1 MSIIKS
7 ILRGLRRLRSGAFER
22 EIEEELRF
30 HIEMRARDNI
40 AAGMSPEEA
49 EQEAL
54 RRFGDFD
61 HIHAECR
68 EISRESLKG
77 GVPMKAMRGITW
89 VMLGCG
95 LTLILTGQVHT
106 VQQVGQMLVC
116 IAVFWW
122 LLLYLRAT
130 RPDQRRIN
138 QHLEAAEQTTLGLAV
153 PISGPISSPEGG
165 RLAEPPCRP
174 ITARDDRGRS
184 PVERLLAE
192 DEP

>member
-7 ILRGLRRLRSGAFER
+7 ILRALRHLRSGAFER

-30 HIEMRARDNI
+30 HVEMRTRDNI
-40 AAGMSPEEA
+40 AAGMSPEQA

-61 HIHAECR
+61 HIRAECR
-68 EISRESLKG
+68 EISRESLKD

-95 LTLILTGQVHT
+95 LTLILTSDVHT
-106 VQQVGQMLVC
+106 VRQVGQVLVS
-116 IAVFWW
+116 IAVLWW

-138 QHLEAAEQTTLGLAV
+138 QHLEAGEQTTLGLAA
-153 PISGPISSPEGG
+153 PTSGPISSPEES
-165 RLAEPPCRP
+165 RLADPSRRP

>member
-30 HIEMRARDNI
+30 HIEMRARDNL

-61 HIHAECR
+61 HIHAVCR
-68 EISRESLKG
+68 EISSESLKDG
-77 GVPMKAMRGITW
+77 MPMKALRGITW

-95 LTLILTGQVHT
+95 LTLILTSDVHT
-106 VQQVGQMLVC
+106 VRQVGQVLVC
-116 IAVFWW
+116 IAVLWW

-130 RPDQRRIN
+130 RPDQNRIN
-138 QHLEAAEQTTLGLAV
+138 QHLEVAEHTTLGLAA
-153 PISGPISSPEGG
+153 PISGPVSTPEEN
-165 RLAEPPCRP
+165 RQAEPPCRP
-174 ITARDDRGRS
+174 ITARDDQGRS

-192 DEP
+192 DES